1 MISKKLDIK
10 DNFVVILF
18 STLPLA
24 IIIGNFYTKKWASGL
39 VDILVNENIKKDV
52 FVVKKLSKNN
62 YQLSA
67 GPYLSINTLKSDYF
81 KLNKYGFDN
90 LDIEKHK

>member
-24 IIIGNFYTKKWASGL
+24 IIIKFFYKFYLLCIFLMFVFNVFKDKNFSWLKNKNFIILLIFYLYICSNSFINYFNNPSFGHEGL
-39 VDILVNENIKKDV
+39 IRSL
-52 FVVKKLSKNN
+52 F
-62 YQLSA
+62 
-67 GPYLSINTLKSDYF
+67 F
-81 KLNKYGFDN
+81 
-90 LDIEKHK
+90 

>member
-24 IIIGNFYTKKWASGL
+24 IIIGNFFINFYLLCIFLMFVFNVFKDKNFSWL
-39 VDILVNENIKKDV
+39 KNKNFIILFIYLFK
-52 FVVKKLSKNN
+52 FV
-62 YQLSA
+62 YQL
-67 GPYLSINTLKSDYF
+67 L
-81 KLNKYGFDN
+81 
-90 LDIEKHK
+90 